1 MALNDIAFPDGV
13 TQAPRW
19 DKCIH
24 EGLLSY
30 TYFLKMKTGN
40 IQEII
45 QAWDNIEKTIEC
57 HFWVL
62 NERQKQNKY
71 LAI

>member
-45 QAWDNIEKTIEC
+45 QA
-57 HFWVL
+57 
-62 NERQKQNKY
+62 
-71 LAI
+71 

>member
-24 EGLLSY
+24 PFAQG
-30 TYFLKMKTGN
+30 F
-40 IQEII
+40 
-45 QAWDNIEKTIEC
+45 A
-57 HFWVL
+57 
-62 NERQKQNKY
+62 
-71 LAI
+71 